1 MKGKDPLSEFRAK
14 YMMNVAQP
22 HEFER
27 MVCDTVWM
35 SLPSKERRNWPYKPR
50 CMVRHLVWSTVR
62 Q

>member
-27 MVCDTVWM
+27 MVCEYFR
-35 SLPSKERRNWPYKPR
+35 SNGYNA
-50 CMVRHLVWSTVR
+50 
-62 Q
+62 